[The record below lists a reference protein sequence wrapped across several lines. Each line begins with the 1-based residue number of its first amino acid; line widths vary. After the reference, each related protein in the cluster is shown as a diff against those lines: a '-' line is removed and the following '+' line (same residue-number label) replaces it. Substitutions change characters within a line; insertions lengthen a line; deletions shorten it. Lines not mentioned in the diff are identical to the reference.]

1 MVAPRMA
8 APQVVVKAAVAHRTA
23 VLQAAVT
30 DLAAAADLA
39 AVVGL
44 AAARRTSC
52 SGRFALP
59 RTIRASHV

>member
-1 MVAPRMA
+1 MVGPRMA
-8 APQVVVKAAVAHRTA
+8 APQAVVKDPVAHRT

-39 AVVGL
+39 AAVDL

-52 SGRFALP
+52 SERFALP
-59 RTIRASHV
+59 RTTRASHV